1 MYFIYSL
8 RPLVI
13 LFTSK
18 QYSTQIC
25 SHGFCWFLFC
35 KQVQCKIMKY
45 SLCYLYKNTNHIH
58 FTLPTC
64 MYVIPLFAVDLITM
78 NICSSTN
85 ILKRKLEHEHTKISY
100 INKLFE
106 FKIHTNLN
114 SLDKTLRF
122 LVRFWMDGRAAKL
135 IFANIV

>member
-1 MYFIYSL
+1 
-8 RPLVI
+8 
-13 LFTSK
+13 
-18 QYSTQIC
+18 
-25 SHGFCWFLFC
+25 
-35 KQVQCKIMKY
+35 
-45 SLCYLYKNTNHIH
+45 
-58 FTLPTC
+58 

-78 NICSSTN
+78 NIFSSTN
-85 ILKRKLEHEHTKISY
+85 ILKRKLEHEHTNISY

-122 LVRFWMDGRAAKL
+122 LVGFWMDGRAAKL

>member
-1 MYFIYSL
+1 
-8 RPLVI
+8 
-13 LFTSK
+13 
-18 QYSTQIC
+18 
-25 SHGFCWFLFC
+25 
-35 KQVQCKIMKY
+35 
-45 SLCYLYKNTNHIH
+45 
-58 FTLPTC
+58 

-122 LVRFWMDGRAAKL
+122 LVRF
-135 IFANIV
+135 

>member
-8 RPLVI
+8 RLLVI

-25 SHGFCWFLFC
+25 SDGFCWFLFC
-35 KQVQCKIMKY
+35 KQVQCKIMKKLFIQKYKPY
-45 SLCYLYKNTNHIH
+45 SFYITDLHVCYTI
-58 FTLPTC
+58 
-64 MYVIPLFAVDLITM
+64 
-78 NICSSTN
+78 ICSWFN
-85 ILKRKLEHEHTKISY
+85 YNEHLLIDKYFEKKLKLEHEHTRISY

>member
-1 MYFIYSL
+1 MVFVDFHFANKFNAKL
-8 RPLVI
+8 GNI
-13 LFTSK
+13 LFVRRS
-18 QYSTQIC
+18 
-25 SHGFCWFLFC
+25 
-35 KQVQCKIMKY
+35 
-45 SLCYLYKNTNHIH
+45 YLYKNTNHIH

-64 MYVIPLFAVDLITM
+64 MHVIPLFAVDLITM

-114 SLDKTLRF
+114 SLEKTLRF
-122 LVRFWMDGRAAKL
+122 LVRF
-135 IFANIV
+135 